1 MLVVGVII
9 EYAAS
14 SLNRPFS
21 YAYFGDENIVPGIR
35 VLVPFG
41 RNKIVGYVVSVS
53 KSDETME
60 EYEKNTGFKLK
71 EIISV
76 IDDKPILSNELVE
89 VAKDVSSYYLAPLIS
104 VYQTMLPP
112 SLKPK
117 KSSLSKP
124 KIAYDQYIQ
133 VITDDEEG
141 LTPKQLELFRRL
153 KMEDL
158 VLKSSLKTTLIPALI
173 EKNKIRIVLK
183 EKNRLV
189 QEKVSIVKDYEL
201 NSEQQKAL
209 DSILYDDHSIY
220 LLEGVTGSGKTEV
233 YLQASKK
240 MIENGKSVLML
251 VPEISLTV
259 QMVRRFKSR
268 FDNIAILHS
277 DLTPSEKYDEY
288 RRIARGEVKIVV
300 GARSAIFA
308 PLSNIGLIIIDEEH
322 VESYKQET
330 APYYHALKV
339 ATFRA
344 KYNEGMKIVLGSAT
358 PSLET
363 KSRALKGVY
372 HQLYLTK
379 RFNDSNLPKVEIIDM
394 LDYKNI
400 DTDSV
405 LFSHKLRDEISDR
418 LNKKEQILLLL
429 NRRGFAPSVTCR
441 KCGFTFRCPSCG
453 ISLNYHKTDNL
464 LKCHHCG
471 YVAKMVEK
479 CPKCGAD
486 SKLLSMTG
494 IGTEKIEK
502 EIERLFPKA
511 KTLRLDSDVAT
522 IRTSVP
528 RIISSFEKEEA
539 DILIGTQM
547 IAKGHDF
554 KNVTLV
560 GIILADI
567 GLNIPSFRAGERTFN
582 LLTQAIGRA
591 GRHSKVG
598 TAVIQTYLPNN
609 YIIRDAASQDYTKFF
624 NEEMQIRKE
633 VRYPPYTF
641 CTLLTLSSK
650 NEKEVIDAALRF
662 KQLFVAKFANLQV
675 DVIGPSEPFIVKQ
688 DGKYRRKLMLKY
700 KRMTDVY
707 EVLQEV
713 VSLINDN
720 NKVDIKINVDP
731 YEDY

>member
-9 EYAAS
+9 EYAAN

-21 YAYFGDENIVPGIR
+21 YAYFGNESIVPGIR

-41 RNKIVGYVVSVS
+41 RNKIVGYVVSVT
-53 KSDETME
+53 ETNDTIE
-60 EYEKNTGFKLK
+60 EWEKNTGFKMK
-71 EIISV
+71 EIISI
-76 IDDKPILSNELVE
+76 IDLKPILNEELVE
-89 VAKDVSSYYLAPLIS
+89 LAKDVSSYYLAPLIS

-124 KIAYDQYIQ
+124 KIAYDQYVQ
-133 VITDDEEG
+133 VITEDEDG

-153 KMEDL
+153 KCEDL
-158 VLKSSLKTTLIPALI
+158 VLKSSLKTTLIPSLL

-183 EKNRLV
+183 EKNRLE
-189 QEKVSIVKDYEL
+189 QEEVALVKDNEL
-201 NSEQQKAL
+201 NIEQQKAL
-209 DSILYDDHSIY
+209 DSILYENHSVY

-268 FDNIAILHS
+268 FSNIAILHS

-330 APYYHALKV
+330 TPYYHALKV
-339 ATFRA
+339 AIFRA

-379 RFNDSNLPKVEIIDM
+379 RFNDSCLPKVEIIDM

-405 LFSHKLRDEISDR
+405 LFSRRLREEINDR
-418 LNKKEQILLLL
+418 LSKKEQILLLL
-429 NRRGFAPSVTCR
+429 NRRGFAPNVTCR
-441 KCGFTFRCPSCG
+441 KCAFTFKCPSCG
-453 ISLNYHKTDNL
+453 IPLTYHKSDRL

-471 YVAKMVEK
+471 YVAKMVDK
-479 CPKCGAD
+479 CPKCGGE
-486 SKLLSMTG
+486 SKFLSMTG

-502 EIERLFPKA
+502 EIERLFPNA
-511 KTLRLDSDVAT
+511 KTLRLDSDIAT
-522 IRTSVP
+522 VRTSVP
-528 RIISSFEKEEA
+528 RIISAFEKEEA

-560 GIILADI
+560 GIVLADI

-591 GRHSKVG
+591 GRHEKEG
-598 TAVIQTYLPNN
+598 TAIIQTYLPNN
-609 YIIRDAASQDYTKFF
+609 YIIRNAASQDYNKFF
-624 NEEMQIRKE
+624 NEEMYIRKE
-633 VRYPPYTF
+633 GQYPPYTY
-641 CTLLTLSSK
+641 CTLLKLSSK
-650 NEKEVIDAALRF
+650 NEKEVIEAALKF
-662 KQLFVAKFANLQV
+662 KQLFIAKFANLQV
-675 DVIGPSEPFIVKQ
+675 DVIGPSEPFIVRQ
-688 DGKYRRKLMLKY
+688 DGKYRRIIMLKY
-700 KRMTDVY
+700 KKMEDVY
-707 EVLQEV
+707 NVLQEV
-713 VSLINDN
+713 VSLVNEN
-720 NKVDIKINVDP
+720 NKIDIKINVDP

>member
-21 YAYFGDENIVPGIR
+21 YAYFGNENIVPGIR

-358 PSLET
+358 PSLEIIKT
-363 KSRALKGVY
+363 R
-372 HQLYLTK
+372 LY
-379 RFNDSNLPKVEIIDM
+379 
-394 LDYKNI
+394 
-400 DTDSV
+400 
-405 LFSHKLRDEISDR
+405 KLHI
-418 LNKKEQILLLL
+418 
-429 NRRGFAPSVTCR
+429 
-441 KCGFTFRCPSCG
+441 
-453 ISLNYHKTDNL
+453 
-464 LKCHHCG
+464 
-471 YVAKMVEK
+471 
-479 CPKCGAD
+479 
-486 SKLLSMTG
+486 
-494 IGTEKIEK
+494 
-502 EIERLFPKA
+502 
-511 KTLRLDSDVAT
+511 
-522 IRTSVP
+522 
-528 RIISSFEKEEA
+528 
-539 DILIGTQM
+539 
-547 IAKGHDF
+547 
-554 KNVTLV
+554 
-560 GIILADI
+560 
-567 GLNIPSFRAGERTFN
+567 
-582 LLTQAIGRA
+582 
-591 GRHSKVG
+591 
-598 TAVIQTYLPNN
+598 N
-609 YIIRDAASQDYTKFF
+609 YI
-624 NEEMQIRKE
+624 
-633 VRYPPYTF
+633 
-641 CTLLTLSSK
+641 
-650 NEKEVIDAALRF
+650 
-662 KQLFVAKFANLQV
+662 
-675 DVIGPSEPFIVKQ
+675 
-688 DGKYRRKLMLKY
+688 
-700 KRMTDVY
+700 
-707 EVLQEV
+707 
-713 VSLINDN
+713 
-720 NKVDIKINVDP
+720 
-731 YEDY
+731 